1 MVQSGILGEAGRWA
15 QAPLGVICSVVD
27 GWVDPAGRTGSGGHG
42 HGGRGRWWA
51 QSCFLEPGRNCLLS
65 PPGLRNLVPSL
76 RAHPLIV
83 SGSLPQAGGYFGGLS
98 ENSKKNK

>member
-1 MVQSGILGEAGRWA
+1 MG
-15 QAPLGVICSVVD
+15 
-27 GWVDPAGRTGSGGHG
+27 GWIPPAGPALEGVVTAAVGA
-42 HGGRGRWWA
+42 GGRRAASWSQEGTA
-51 QSCFLEPGRNCLLS
+51 FSVL
-65 PPGLRNLVPSL
+65 PGLRNLVPSL